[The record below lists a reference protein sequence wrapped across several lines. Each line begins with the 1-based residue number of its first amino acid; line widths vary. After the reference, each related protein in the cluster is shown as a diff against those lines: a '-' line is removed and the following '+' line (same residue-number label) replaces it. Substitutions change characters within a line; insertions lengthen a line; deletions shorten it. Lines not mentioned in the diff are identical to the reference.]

1 MMLSRIADAMFWI
14 GRYVER
20 ADQTARI
27 LDVSLQSITEDA
39 DLDVALAC
47 RGVYEIF
54 GVEGMDEA
62 DLTVQRV
69 LDHLVTDRANP
80 SSVAGAL
87 LTARENARG
96 VREVLST
103 EVWESL
109 NTTSLGMPRGVRPSR
124 MHGAFQYAKDRCAV
138 VGGQIDS
145 SMTRDEGWLFLRI
158 GQLLERVDMLAR
170 NLQAHDIEEVSA
182 DASTV
187 MLLRSCSAHEAYI
200 RSYRGRVR
208 PGKAIEFLL
217 LDSIFPRSAAYC
229 LAEID
234 EALDTL
240 AKLHGNSFD
249 RLGTAEPGRRI
260 VGRALASLRFR
271 PLDDI
276 VESFDDEMEQ
286 LQMVTG
292 AVTRALGTTYF
303 HPAN

>member
-27 LDVSLQSITEDA
+27 LGVSLQSITEDA
-39 DLDVALAC
+39 SLDPVDSCA
-47 RGVYEIF
+47 GVYGIF
-54 GVEGMDEA
+54 GVTDVPAE

-69 LDHLVTDRANP
+69 LERLVTDRANP

-87 LTARENARG
+87 QAARENARG
-96 VREVLST
+96 VREALST

-109 NTTSLGMPRGVRPSR
+109 NTATLGMPRVVRPSR
-124 MHGAFQYAKDRCAV
+124 MHGAFQFAKDRCAMV
-138 VGGQIDS
+138 NGLLDA
-145 SMTRDEGWLFLRI
+145 SMTRDEAWLFLRV

-170 NLQAHDIEEVSA
+170 NLQAHDLSDTS
-182 DASTV
+182 DAATV
-187 MLLRSCSAHEAYI
+187 LLLRSCSAHEAYI

-208 PGKAIEFLL
+208 VSGAIEFLL

-229 LAEID
+229 LSEID
-234 EALDTL
+234 EALETL

-271 PLDDI
+271 QLEDI
-276 VESFDDEMEQ
+276 TEDFEDEMEQ
-286 LQMVTG
+286 LQRVTG
-292 AVTRALGTTYF
+292 AVTRSLGTTYF
-303 HPAN
+303 HPAA

>member
-27 LDVSLQSITEDA
+27 LGVSLQSITEDA
-39 DLDVALAC
+39 SLDPVDSCA
-47 RGVYEIF
+47 GVYGIF
-54 GVEGMDEA
+54 GVTDVPAE

-69 LDHLVTDRANP
+69 LERLVTDRANP

-87 LTARENARG
+87 QAARENARG
-96 VREVLST
+96 VREALST

-109 NTTSLGMPRGVRPSR
+109 NTATLGMPRGVRPSR
-124 MHGAFQYAKDRCAV
+124 MHGAFQFAKDRCAMV
-138 VGGQIDS
+138 NGLLDA
-145 SMTRDEGWLFLRI
+145 SMTRDEAWLFLRV

-170 NLQAHDIEEVSA
+170 NLQAHDLSDTS
-182 DASTV
+182 DAATV
-187 MLLRSCSAHEAYI
+187 LLLRSCSAHEAYI

-208 PGKAIEFLL
+208 VSGAIEFLL

-229 LAEID
+229 LSEID
-234 EALDTL
+234 EALETL
-240 AKLHGNSFD
+240 AKLHGNSLD

-271 PLDDI
+271 QLEDI
-276 VESFDDEMEQ
+276 TEDFEEEMEQ
-286 LQMVTG
+286 LQRVTG
-292 AVTRALGTTYF
+292 AVTRSLGTTYF
-303 HPAN
+303 HPAA

>member
-27 LDVSLQSITEDA
+27 LGVSLQSITEDA
-39 DLDVALAC
+39 SLDPAGAC
-47 RGVYEIF
+47 AGVYGIF
-54 GVEGMDEA
+54 GITDVPAA

-69 LDHLVTDRANP
+69 LDRLVTDRQNP

-87 LTARENARG
+87 QAARENARG
-96 VREVLST
+96 VREALST

-109 NTTSLGMPRGVRPSR
+109 NTTTLGMPRGVRPSR
-124 MHGAFQYAKDRCAV
+124 MHGAFQFAKDRCAV
-138 VGGQIDS
+138 VDGLLDA
-145 SMTRDEGWLFLRI
+145 SMTRDEAWLFLRV

-170 NLQAHDIEEVSA
+170 NLQAHDLEDSS
-182 DASTV
+182 DAATV
-187 MLLRSCSAHEAYI
+187 LLLRSCSAHEAYI

-208 PGKAIEFLL
+208 AARAIEFLL

-229 LAEID
+229 LSEID
-234 EALDTL
+234 EALETL

-271 PLDDI
+271 QLEDI
-276 VESFDDEMEQ
+276 TEDFEDEMEQ
-286 LQMVTG
+286 LQRVTG

-303 HPAN
+303 DPAS

>member
-27 LDVSLQSITEDA
+27 LGVSLQSITEDA
-39 DLDVALAC
+39 SLDPVDSCA
-47 RGVYEIF
+47 GVYGIF
-54 GVEGMDEA
+54 GATDVPAE

-69 LDHLVTDRANP
+69 LERLVTDRANP

-87 LTARENARG
+87 QAARENARG
-96 VREVLST
+96 VREALST

-109 NTTSLGMPRGVRPSR
+109 NTATLGMPRGVRPSR
-124 MHGAFQYAKDRCAV
+124 MHGAFQFAKDRCAMV
-138 VGGQIDS
+138 NGLLDA
-145 SMTRDEGWLFLRI
+145 SMTRDEAWLFLRV

-170 NLQAHDIEEVSA
+170 NLQAHDLSDTS
-182 DASTV
+182 DAATV
-187 MLLRSCSAHEAYI
+187 LLLRSCSAHEAYI

-208 PGKAIEFLL
+208 VSGAIEFLL
-217 LDSIFPRSAAYC
+217 MDSIFPRSAAYC
-229 LAEID
+229 LSEID
-234 EALDTL
+234 EALETL

-271 PLDDI
+271 QLEDI
-276 VESFDDEMEQ
+276 TEDFEDEMEQ
-286 LQMVTG
+286 LQRVTG
-292 AVTRALGTTYF
+292 AVTRSLGTTYF
-303 HPAN
+303 HPAA

>member
-27 LDVSLQSITEDA
+27 LGVSLQSITEDA
-39 DLDVALAC
+39 SLDPVDSCA
-47 RGVYEIF
+47 GVYGIF
-54 GVEGMDEA
+54 GVTDVPAE

-69 LDHLVTDRANP
+69 LERLVTDRANP

-87 LTARENARG
+87 QAARENARG
-96 VREVLST
+96 VREALST

-109 NTTSLGMPRGVRPSR
+109 NTATLGMPRVVRPSR
-124 MHGAFQYAKDRCAV
+124 MHGAFQFAKDRCAMV
-138 VGGQIDS
+138 NGLLDASI
-145 SMTRDEGWLFLRI
+145 TRDEAWLFLRV

-170 NLQAHDIEEVSA
+170 NLQAHDLSDTS
-182 DASTV
+182 DAATV
-187 MLLRSCSAHEAYI
+187 LLLRSCSAHEAYI

-208 PGKAIEFLL
+208 VSGAIEFLL

-229 LAEID
+229 LSEID
-234 EALDTL
+234 EALETL

-271 PLDDI
+271 QLEDI
-276 VESFDDEMEQ
+276 TEDFEDEMEQ
-286 LQMVTG
+286 LQRVTG
-292 AVTRALGTTYF
+292 AVTRSLGTTYF
-303 HPAN
+303 HPAA

>member
-27 LDVSLQSITEDA
+27 LGVSLQSITEDA
-39 DLDVALAC
+39 SLDPVDSCA
-47 RGVYEIF
+47 GVYGIF
-54 GVEGMDEA
+54 GVTDVPDE

-69 LDHLVTDRANP
+69 LERLVTDRANP

-87 LTARENARG
+87 QAARENARG
-96 VREVLST
+96 VREALST

-109 NTTSLGMPRGVRPSR
+109 NTATLGMPRVVRPSR
-124 MHGAFQYAKDRCAV
+124 MHGAFQFAKDRCAMV
-138 VGGQIDS
+138 NGLLDA
-145 SMTRDEGWLFLRI
+145 SMTRDEAWLFLRV

-170 NLQAHDIEEVSA
+170 NLQAHDLSDTS
-182 DASTV
+182 DAATV
-187 MLLRSCSAHEAYI
+187 LLLRSCSAHEAYI

-208 PGKAIEFLL
+208 VSGAIEFLL

-229 LAEID
+229 LSEID
-234 EALDTL
+234 EALETL

-271 PLDDI
+271 QLEDI
-276 VESFDDEMEQ
+276 TEDFEDEMEQ
-286 LQMVTG
+286 LQRVTG
-292 AVTRALGTTYF
+292 AVTRSLGTTYF
-303 HPAN
+303 HPAA

>member
-27 LDVSLQSITEDA
+27 LGVSLQSITEDA
-39 DLDVALAC
+39 PLDPVDSCA
-47 RGVYEIF
+47 GVYGIF
-54 GVEGMDEA
+54 GVTDVPAE

-69 LDHLVTDRANP
+69 LERLVTDRANP

-87 LTARENARG
+87 QAARENARG
-96 VREVLST
+96 VREALST

-109 NTTSLGMPRGVRPSR
+109 NTATLGMPRVVRPSR
-124 MHGAFQYAKDRCAV
+124 MHGAFQFAKDRCAMV
-138 VGGQIDS
+138 NGLLDA
-145 SMTRDEGWLFLRI
+145 SMTRDEAWLFLRV

-170 NLQAHDIEEVSA
+170 NLQAHDLSDTS
-182 DASTV
+182 DAATV
-187 MLLRSCSAHEAYI
+187 LLLRSCSAHEAYI

-208 PGKAIEFLL
+208 VSGAIEFLL

-229 LAEID
+229 LSEID
-234 EALDTL
+234 EALETL

-271 PLDDI
+271 QLEDI
-276 VESFDDEMEQ
+276 TEDFEDEMEQ
-286 LQMVTG
+286 LQRVTG
-292 AVTRALGTTYF
+292 AVTRSLGTTYF
-303 HPAN
+303 HPAA

>member
-27 LDVSLQSITEDA
+27 LDVKLQSITEDTPEDFA
-39 DLDVALAC
+39 EAC
-47 RGVYEIF
+47 RDVYQIF
-54 GVEGMDEA
+54 GVEQTDES
-62 DLTVQRV
+62 DHSVQRV
-69 LDHLVTDRANP
+69 LDRLLTDRANP

-87 LTARENARG
+87 FTARENARG

-109 NTTSLGMPRGVRPSR
+109 NTTTLGLPRGVRPSR
-124 MHGAFQYAKDRCAV
+124 MHGAFQFAKDRCAV
-138 VGGQIDS
+138 VNGLVDA
-145 SMTRDEGWLFLRI
+145 SMTRDEAWLFLRI

-170 NLQAHDIEEVSA
+170 NLQDHDLEDSSSA
-182 DASTV
+182 ATV
-187 MLLRSCSAHEAYI
+187 TLLRSCSAHEAYI

-208 PGKAIEFLL
+208 SARSIEFLL
-217 LDSIFPRSAAYC
+217 LDSIFPRSAVHC
-229 LAEID
+229 LGEID
-234 EALDTL
+234 EALETL

-249 RLGTAEPGRRI
+249 RLGAAEPARRI

-271 PLDDI
+271 SLDDI
-276 VESFDDEMEQ
+276 VENFDEEMEQ

-303 HPAN
+303 HPAH

>member
-1 MMLSRIADAMFWI
+1 MLSRIADAMFWI

-27 LDVSLQSITEDA
+27 LGVSLQSITEDA
-39 DLDVALAC
+39 SLDPVDSCA
-47 RGVYEIF
+47 GVYGIF
-54 GVEGMDEA
+54 GVTDVPAE

-69 LDHLVTDRANP
+69 LERLVTDRQNP

-87 LTARENARG
+87 QAARENARG
-96 VREVLST
+96 VREALST

-109 NTTSLGMPRGVRPSR
+109 NTATLGMPRGVRPSR
-124 MHGAFQYAKDRCAV
+124 MHGAFQFAKDRCAMV
-138 VGGQIDS
+138 NGLLDA
-145 SMTRDEGWLFLRI
+145 SMTRDEAWLFLRV

-170 NLQAHDIEEVSA
+170 NLQAHDLSDTS
-182 DASTV
+182 DAATV
-187 MLLRSCSAHEAYI
+187 LLLRSCSAHEAYI

-208 PGKAIEFLL
+208 VSGAIEFLL

-229 LAEID
+229 LSEID
-234 EALDTL
+234 EALETL

-271 PLDDI
+271 QLEDI
-276 VESFDDEMEQ
+276 TEDFEDEMEQ
-286 LQMVTG
+286 LQRVTG
-292 AVTRALGTTYF
+292 AVTRSLGTTYF
-303 HPAN
+303 HPAA

>member
-27 LDVSLQSITEDA
+27 LGVSLQSITEDA
-39 DLDVALAC
+39 SLDPVDSCA
-47 RGVYEIF
+47 GVYGIF
-54 GVEGMDEA
+54 GVTDVPAE

-69 LDHLVTDRANP
+69 LERLVTDRANP

-87 LTARENARG
+87 QAARENARG
-96 VREVLST
+96 VREALST

-109 NTTSLGMPRGVRPSR
+109 NTATLGMPRGVRPSR
-124 MHGAFQYAKDRCAV
+124 MHGAFQFAKDRCAMV
-138 VGGQIDS
+138 NGLLDA
-145 SMTRDEGWLFLRI
+145 SMTRDEAWLFLRV

-170 NLQAHDIEEVSA
+170 NLQAHDLSDTS
-182 DASTV
+182 DAATV
-187 MLLRSCSAHEAYI
+187 LLLRSCSAHEAYI

-208 PGKAIEFLL
+208 VSGAIEFLL
-217 LDSIFPRSAAYC
+217 LDSIFPRSVAYC
-229 LAEID
+229 LSEID
-234 EALDTL
+234 EALETL

-271 PLDDI
+271 QLEDI
-276 VESFDDEMEQ
+276 TEDFEDEMEQ
-286 LQMVTG
+286 LQRVTG
-292 AVTRALGTTYF
+292 AVTRSLGTTYF
-303 HPAN
+303 HPAA

>member
-1 MMLSRIADAMFWI
+1 MMLSRIADSMFWI

-27 LDVSLQSITEDA
+27 LDVKLQAITEESSLDA
-39 DLDVALAC
+39 APAC
-47 RGVYEIF
+47 RGVYQIF
-54 GVEGMDEA
+54 GVEHVEESE
-62 DLTVQRV
+62 LTVQRV
-69 LDHLVTDRANP
+69 LDRLVTDRQNP

-87 LTARENARG
+87 QTARENARG

-109 NTTSLGMPRGVRPSR
+109 NTTTLGLPRGVRPSR
-124 MHGAFQYAKDRCAV
+124 MHGAFQFAKDRCAV
-138 VGGQIDS
+138 VDGLVDS
-145 SMTRDEGWLFLRI
+145 SMTRDEAWLFLRI

-170 NLQAHDIEEVSA
+170 NLQAHDLEDSSA
-182 DASTV
+182 AATV

-208 PGKAIEFLL
+208 AARAIEFLL
-217 LDSIFPRSAAYC
+217 LDSIFPRSAAHC

-234 EALDTL
+234 EALEAL

-303 HPAN
+303 HPAH

>member
-27 LDVSLQSITEDA
+27 LGVSLQSITEDA
-39 DLDVALAC
+39 SLDPVDSCA
-47 RGVYEIF
+47 GVYGIF
-54 GVEGMDEA
+54 GVTDVPAE

-69 LDHLVTDRANP
+69 LERLVTDRANP

-87 LTARENARG
+87 QAARENARG
-96 VREVLST
+96 VREALST

-109 NTTSLGMPRGVRPSR
+109 NTATLGMPRGVRPSR
-124 MHGAFQYAKDRCAV
+124 MHGAFQFAKDRCAMV
-138 VGGQIDS
+138 NGLLDA
-145 SMTRDEGWLFLRI
+145 SMTRDEAWLFLRV

-170 NLQAHDIEEVSA
+170 NLQAHDLSDTS
-182 DASTV
+182 DAATV
-187 MLLRSCSAHEAYI
+187 LLLRSCSAHEGYI

-208 PGKAIEFLL
+208 VSGAIEFLL

-229 LAEID
+229 LSEID
-234 EALDTL
+234 EALETL

-271 PLDDI
+271 QLEDI
-276 VESFDDEMEQ
+276 TEDFEDEMEQ
-286 LQMVTG
+286 LQRVTG
-292 AVTRALGTTYF
+292 AVTRSLGTTYF
-303 HPAN
+303 HPAA

>member
-27 LDVSLQSITEDA
+27 LGVSLQSITEDA
-39 DLDVALAC
+39 SLDPVDSCA
-47 RGVYEIF
+47 GVYGIF
-54 GVEGMDEA
+54 GVTDVPAE

-69 LDHLVTDRANP
+69 LERLVTDRANP

-87 LTARENARG
+87 QAARENARG
-96 VREVLST
+96 VREALST

-109 NTTSLGMPRGVRPSR
+109 NTATLGMPRVVRPSR
-124 MHGAFQYAKDRCAV
+124 MHGAFQFAKDRCAMV
-138 VGGQIDS
+138 NGLLDA
-145 SMTRDEGWLFLRI
+145 SMTRDEAWLFLRV

-170 NLQAHDIEEVSA
+170 NLQAHDLSDPS
-182 DASTV
+182 DAATV
-187 MLLRSCSAHEAYI
+187 LLLRSCSAHEAYI

-208 PGKAIEFLL
+208 VSGAIEFLL

-229 LAEID
+229 LSEID
-234 EALDTL
+234 EALETL

-271 PLDDI
+271 QLEDI
-276 VESFDDEMEQ
+276 TEDFEDEMEQ
-286 LQMVTG
+286 LQRVTG
-292 AVTRALGTTYF
+292 AVTRSLGTTYF
-303 HPAN
+303 HPAA

>member
-27 LDVSLQSITEDA
+27 LGVSLQSITEDA
-39 DLDVALAC
+39 SLDPVDSCA
-47 RGVYEIF
+47 GVYGIF
-54 GVEGMDEA
+54 GATDVPAE

-69 LDHLVTDRANP
+69 LERLVTDRANP

-87 LTARENARG
+87 QAARENARG
-96 VREVLST
+96 VREALST

-109 NTTSLGMPRGVRPSR
+109 NTATLGMPRGVRPSR
-124 MHGAFQYAKDRCAV
+124 MHGAFQFAKDRCAMV
-138 VGGQIDS
+138 NGLLDA
-145 SMTRDEGWLFLRI
+145 SMTRDEAWLFLRV

-170 NLQAHDIEEVSA
+170 NLQAHDLSDTS
-182 DASTV
+182 DAATV
-187 MLLRSCSAHEAYI
+187 LLLRSCSAHEAYI

-208 PGKAIEFLL
+208 VSGAIEFLL

-229 LAEID
+229 LSEID
-234 EALDTL
+234 EALETL

-271 PLDDI
+271 QLEDI
-276 VESFDDEMEQ
+276 TEDFEDEMEQ
-286 LQMVTG
+286 LQRVTG
-292 AVTRALGTTYF
+292 AVTRSLGTTYF
-303 HPAN
+303 HPAA

>member
-14 GRYVER
+14 GPYVER

-27 LDVSLQSITEDA
+27 LGVSLQSITEDA
-39 DLDVALAC
+39 SLDPVDSCA
-47 RGVYEIF
+47 GVYGIF
-54 GVEGMDEA
+54 GVTDVPDE

-69 LDHLVTDRANP
+69 LERLVTDRANP

-87 LTARENARG
+87 QAARENARG
-96 VREVLST
+96 VREALST

-109 NTTSLGMPRGVRPSR
+109 NTATLGMPRGVRPSR
-124 MHGAFQYAKDRCAV
+124 MHGAFQFAKDRCAMV
-138 VGGQIDS
+138 NGLLDA
-145 SMTRDEGWLFLRI
+145 SMTRDEAWLFLRV

-170 NLQAHDIEEVSA
+170 NLQAHDLSDTS
-182 DASTV
+182 DAATV
-187 MLLRSCSAHEAYI
+187 LLLRSCSAHEAYI

-208 PGKAIEFLL
+208 VSGAIEFLL

-229 LAEID
+229 LSEID
-234 EALDTL
+234 EALETL

-271 PLDDI
+271 QLEDI
-276 VESFDDEMEQ
+276 TEDFEDEMEQ
-286 LQMVTG
+286 LQRVTG
-292 AVTRALGTTYF
+292 AVTRSLGTTYF
-303 HPAN
+303 HPAA

>member
-27 LDVSLQSITEDA
+27 LGVSLQSITEDA
-39 DLDVALAC
+39 SLDPVDSCA
-47 RGVYEIF
+47 GVYGIF
-54 GVEGMDEA
+54 GVTDVPAE

-69 LDHLVTDRANP
+69 LERLVTDRANP

-87 LTARENARG
+87 QAARENARG
-96 VREVLST
+96 VREALST

-109 NTTSLGMPRGVRPSR
+109 NTATLGMPRVVRPSR
-124 MHGAFQYAKDRCAV
+124 MHGAFQFAKDRCAMV
-138 VGGQIDS
+138 NGLLDA
-145 SMTRDEGWLFLRI
+145 SMTRDEAWLFLRV

-170 NLQAHDIEEVSA
+170 NLQAHDLSDTS
-182 DASTV
+182 DAATV
-187 MLLRSCSAHEAYI
+187 LLLRSCSAHEAYI

-208 PGKAIEFLL
+208 VSGATEFLL

-229 LAEID
+229 LSEID
-234 EALDTL
+234 EALETL

-271 PLDDI
+271 QLEDI
-276 VESFDDEMEQ
+276 TEDFEDEMEQ
-286 LQMVTG
+286 LQRVTG
-292 AVTRALGTTYF
+292 AVTRSLGTTYF
-303 HPAN
+303 HPAA

>member
-27 LDVSLQSITEDA
+27 LGVSLQSITEDA
-39 DLDVALAC
+39 SLDPVDSCA
-47 RGVYEIF
+47 GVYGIF
-54 GVEGMDEA
+54 GVTDVPAE

-69 LDHLVTDRANP
+69 LERLVTDRQNP

-87 LTARENARG
+87 QAARENARG
-96 VREVLST
+96 VREALST

-109 NTTSLGMPRGVRPSR
+109 NTATLGMPRGVRPSR
-124 MHGAFQYAKDRCAV
+124 MHGAFQFAKDRCAMV
-138 VGGQIDS
+138 NGLLDA
-145 SMTRDEGWLFLRI
+145 SMTRDEAWLFLRV

-170 NLQAHDIEEVSA
+170 NLQAHDLSDTS
-182 DASTV
+182 DAATV
-187 MLLRSCSAHEAYI
+187 LLLRSCSAHEAYI

-208 PGKAIEFLL
+208 VSGAIEFLL

-229 LAEID
+229 LSEID
-234 EALDTL
+234 EALETL

-271 PLDDI
+271 QLEDI
-276 VESFDDEMEQ
+276 TEDFEDEMEQ
-286 LQMVTG
+286 LQRVTG
-292 AVTRALGTTYF
+292 AVTRSLGTTYF
-303 HPAN
+303 HPAA

>member
-27 LDVSLQSITEDA
+27 LGVSLQSITEDA
-39 DLDVALAC
+39 SLDPVDSCA
-47 RGVYEIF
+47 GVYGIF
-54 GVEGMDEA
+54 GVTDVPTE

-69 LDHLVTDRANP
+69 LERLVTDRANP

-87 LTARENARG
+87 QAARENARG
-96 VREVLST
+96 VREALST

-109 NTTSLGMPRGVRPSR
+109 NTATLGMPRGVRPSR
-124 MHGAFQYAKDRCAV
+124 MHGAFQFAKDRCAMV
-138 VGGQIDS
+138 NGLLDA
-145 SMTRDEGWLFLRI
+145 SMTRDEAWLFLRV

-170 NLQAHDIEEVSA
+170 NLQAHDLSDTS
-182 DASTV
+182 DAATV
-187 MLLRSCSAHEAYI
+187 LLLRSCSAHEAYI

-208 PGKAIEFLL
+208 VSGAIEFLL

-229 LAEID
+229 LSEID
-234 EALDTL
+234 EALETL

-271 PLDDI
+271 QLEDI
-276 VESFDDEMEQ
+276 TEDFEDEMEQ
-286 LQMVTG
+286 LQRVTG
-292 AVTRALGTTYF
+292 AVTRSLGTTYF
-303 HPAN
+303 HPAA

>member
-27 LDVSLQSITEDA
+27 LGVSLQSITEDA
-39 DLDVALAC
+39 SLDPVDSCA
-47 RGVYEIF
+47 GVYGIF
-54 GVEGMDEA
+54 GVTDVPDE

-69 LDHLVTDRANP
+69 LERLVTDRANP

-87 LTARENARG
+87 QAARENARG
-96 VREVLST
+96 VREALST

-109 NTTSLGMPRGVRPSR
+109 NTATLGMPRGVRPSR
-124 MHGAFQYAKDRCAV
+124 MHGAFQFAKDRCAMV
-138 VGGQIDS
+138 NGLLDA
-145 SMTRDEGWLFLRI
+145 SMTRDEAWLFLRV

-170 NLQAHDIEEVSA
+170 NLQAHDLSDTS
-182 DASTV
+182 DAATV
-187 MLLRSCSAHEAYI
+187 LLLRSCSAHEAYI

-208 PGKAIEFLL
+208 VSGAIEFLL

-229 LAEID
+229 LSEID
-234 EALDTL
+234 EALETL

-249 RLGTAEPGRRI
+249 RLGTSEPGRRI

-271 PLDDI
+271 QLEDI
-276 VESFDDEMEQ
+276 TEDFEDEMEQ
-286 LQMVTG
+286 LQRVTG
-292 AVTRALGTTYF
+292 AVTRSLGTTYF
-303 HPAN
+303 HPAA

>member
-27 LDVSLQSITEDA
+27 LGVSLQSITEDA
-39 DLDVALAC
+39 SLDPVDSCA
-47 RGVYEIF
+47 GVYGIF
-54 GVEGMDEA
+54 GVTDVQAE

-69 LDHLVTDRANP
+69 LERLVTDRANP

-87 LTARENARG
+87 QAARENARG
-96 VREVLST
+96 VREALST

-109 NTTSLGMPRGVRPSR
+109 NTATLGMPRVVRPSR
-124 MHGAFQYAKDRCAV
+124 MHGAFQFAKDRCAMV
-138 VGGQIDS
+138 NGLLDA
-145 SMTRDEGWLFLRI
+145 SMTRDEAWLFLRV

-170 NLQAHDIEEVSA
+170 NLQAHDLSDTS
-182 DASTV
+182 DAATV
-187 MLLRSCSAHEAYI
+187 LLLRSCSAHEAYI

-208 PGKAIEFLL
+208 VSGAIEFLL
-217 LDSIFPRSAAYC
+217 LDSIFPRSVAYC
-229 LAEID
+229 LSEID
-234 EALDTL
+234 EALETL

-271 PLDDI
+271 QLEDI
-276 VESFDDEMEQ
+276 TEDFEDEMEQ
-286 LQMVTG
+286 LQRVTG
-292 AVTRALGTTYF
+292 AVTRSLGTTYF
-303 HPAN
+303 HPAA

>member
-27 LDVSLQSITEDA
+27 LGVSLQSITEDA
-39 DLDVALAC
+39 SLDPVDSCA
-47 RGVYEIF
+47 GVYGIF
-54 GVEGMDEA
+54 GVTDVPAE

-69 LDHLVTDRANP
+69 LERLVTDRANP

-87 LTARENARG
+87 QAARENARG
-96 VREVLST
+96 VREALST

-109 NTTSLGMPRGVRPSR
+109 NTATLGMPRVVRPSR
-124 MHGAFQYAKDRCAV
+124 MHGAFQFAKDRCAMV
-138 VGGQIDS
+138 NGLLDA
-145 SMTRDEGWLFLRI
+145 SMTRDEAWLFLRV

-170 NLQAHDIEEVSA
+170 NLQAHDLSDTS
-182 DASTV
+182 DAATV
-187 MLLRSCSAHEAYI
+187 LLLRSCSAHEAYI

-208 PGKAIEFLL
+208 LSGAIEFLL

-229 LAEID
+229 LSEID
-234 EALDTL
+234 EALETL

-271 PLDDI
+271 QLEDI
-276 VESFDDEMEQ
+276 TEDFEDEMEQ
-286 LQMVTG
+286 LQRVTG
-292 AVTRALGTTYF
+292 AVTRSLGTTYF
-303 HPAN
+303 HPAA